1 MVKKEKG
8 ITWHSSYASTGGDR
22 NLPTYIFTFV
32 KERKILLDHW
42 EQGDDRRLQ
51 VLTVEDIAVFRH
63 VSGRIKQVLEILKQL
78 FVFIGK
84 FLPGSSQSCHWCQ
97 V

>member
-1 MVKKEKG
+1 MR
-8 ITWHSSYASTGGDR
+8 SSYTSTGGDR

-42 EQGDDRRLQ
+42 EQGDYRRLQ

-84 FLPGSSQSCHWCQ
+84 LLPGSSQSCHWRQ